1 MMPSLFVYLEKL
13 CRNEGVYRLPS
24 GTRNGTNYSK
34 SKLAPEELDRTRRNR
49 CTVRNSDNDGGS
61 NAHVHITR
69 RIGRHTSPGAF
80 ACAEAARLHGDG
92 EAGAAADSLHEQ
104 GEALPAKSLGTS
116 GEGLACAE
124 SAGAACLA
132 EGVPFGEEN
141 ADEAQGGDG
150 GKHEPGGQFE
160 GLCEGVAEVG
170 RVGGE
175 YECEGG

>member
-1 MMPSLFVYLEKL
+1 MPSLFVYLEKL

-61 NAHVHITR
+61 NAHMHITR

-80 ACAEAARLHGDG
+80 ACAKAARLHGDG

-104 GEALPAKSLGTS
+104 GEALPAEGLCTPN
-116 GEGLACAE
+116 EGLACAE
-124 SAGAACLA
+124 SAGASCLA

-141 ADEAQGGDG
+141 TNESQRGDG
-150 GKHEPGGQFE
+150 CEHEPGGQFE
-160 GLCEGVAEVG
+160 GLCEGVAQVG

-175 YECEGG
+175 YEREGG